1 MREKYLT
8 FFILFGFLSCTNKV
22 EKVTTINNLK
32 DSFIDSLTPN
42 KKMIREGYITY
53 NVEISGF
60 SNDSIILNI
69 NNGKKESNIYLKG
82 NFNQKFVDEYLGKFT
97 RYININPYK
106 STKNKIFIKYGLYK

>member
-1 MREKYLT
+1 MKEKYLT
-8 FFILFGFLSCTNKV
+8 FIILFGFLSCTTKV
-22 EKVTTINNLK
+22 EKTIALNNLK
-32 DSFIDSLTPN
+32 KIFIDSLAPN
-42 KKMIREGYITY
+42 KKMIKKGYITY

-69 NNGKKESNIYLKG
+69 NKGEKEFNIYLKG
-82 NFNQKFVDEYLGKFT
+82 NFKQKFMDEYLGKSS